1 MNKTELTNS
10 YAKQI
15 SEVFISIYADINTAS
30 LKDNEVYITNGY
42 ADKFRIKKGDKIT
55 LKEKYD
61 DNEYEFTVKDM
72 YDYPSAFAVFM
83 GDGYFKNLFDK
94 DDDYYSGYLSSEKLD
109 IDEKYVA
116 TEITLDDLTKVSRQL
131 DRSMGTSF
139 ELVKIFAV
147 VLFAV
152 LMFLLTKLIVEKNS
166 TSISMVKIL
175 GYSNSE
181 ISRLYVTSTTIVV
194 VISVIINIML
204 SVVIMNWLFRVFM
217 EKMSGW
223 ISCYYAPYLFVVMF
237 VLNIGV
243 YALISVFMMYKIKKI
258 PMDEALK
265 NVE

>member
-1 MNKTELTNS
+1 
-10 YAKQI
+10 
-15 SEVFISIYADINTAS
+15 
-30 LKDNEVYITNGY
+30 
-42 ADKFRIKKGDKIT
+42 
-55 LKEKYD
+55 
-61 DNEYEFTVKDM
+61 M
-72 YDYPSAFAVFM
+72 YKRQE
-83 GDGYFKNLFDK
+83 GYFKNLFDK
-94 DDDYYSGYLSSEKLD
+94 EDDYYSGYLSSEKLD
-109 IDEKYVA
+109 IDEKYIA

-131 DRSMGTSF
+131 DRSMGEVF
-139 ELVKIFAV
+139 GIIKVFAV

-194 VISVIINIML
+194 VISVVINIAL
-204 SVVIMNWLFRVFM
+204 SVVIMNSLFRVFM

-237 VLNIGV
+237 VLNISV

>member
-1 MNKTELTNS
+1 
-10 YAKQI
+10 
-15 SEVFISIYADINTAS
+15 
-30 LKDNEVYITNGY
+30 
-42 ADKFRIKKGDKIT
+42 
-55 LKEKYD
+55 
-61 DNEYEFTVKDM
+61 M

-83 GDGYFKNLFDK
+83 DEGYFKNLFDK
-94 DDDYYSGYLSSEKLD
+94 EDDYYSGYLSSEKLD
-109 IDEKYVA
+109 IDEKYIA

-131 DRSMGTSF
+131 DRSMGEVF
-139 ELVKIFAV
+139 GIIKVFAV

-194 VISVIINIML
+194 VISVVINIAL
-204 SVVIMNWLFRVFM
+204 SVVIMNSLFRVFM